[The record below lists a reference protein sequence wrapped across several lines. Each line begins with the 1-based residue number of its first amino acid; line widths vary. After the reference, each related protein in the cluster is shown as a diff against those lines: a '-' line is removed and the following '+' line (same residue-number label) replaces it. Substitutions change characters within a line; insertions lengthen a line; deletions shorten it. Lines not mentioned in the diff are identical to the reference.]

1 MINVISQYQCTY
13 TPEYPATH
21 APDGTCIAGCPVG
34 IHYDTQEYGFRSREI
49 SDIKILKRRNTKG
62 YHRQILIVGYRGL
75 NELVY
80 SQRIKAEQEYL
91 YRIAYFYQG
100 EETAALETIQE
111 TVARGFREGKN
122 QETAEEFHLEI
133 TRILL
138 QQGGVNQKPNRYLT
152 ALYLKH
158 VTGLEI
164 SEIAYV
170 MDIPEGAVKSYLYRA
185 KDEMRQDTA
194 GISAE
199 VRQLCGVETS
209 EGLKEAV
216 STGLLA
222 VRQMVHRRNVRRI
235 RKVCISGA
243 VAAAL
248 LVLLGSGIYFEQQR
262 HNKDSMAAQPVSTS
276 MVEERQNIE

>member
-21 APDGTCIAGCPVG
+21 APDGTCIAGCPVE

-111 TVARGFREGKN
+111 TVARDFVKERIRRRQRNSIWKSRGFYCSR
-122 QETAEEFHLEI
+122 
-133 TRILL
+133 
-138 QQGGVNQKPNRYLT
+138 
-152 ALYLKH
+152 
-158 VTGLEI
+158 
-164 SEIAYV
+164 
-170 MDIPEGAVKSYLYRA
+170 
-185 KDEMRQDTA
+185 
-194 GISAE
+194 
-199 VRQLCGVETS
+199 
-209 EGLKEAV
+209 AV
-216 STGLLA
+216 STRSQTG
-222 VRQMVHRRNVRRI
+222 
-235 RKVCISGA
+235 
-243 VAAAL
+243 
-248 LVLLGSGIYFEQQR
+248 
-262 HNKDSMAAQPVSTS
+262 T
-276 MVEERQNIE
+276 